1 MKSGP
6 HGLRAIFVIPLVVAV
21 LSLFG
26 LIAALVGD
34 GVWNVVGW
42 VTLGASIAVPL
53 WALAAR
59 RHR

>member
-1 MKSGP
+1 MKSDP
-6 HGLRAIFVIPLVVAV
+6 HDLRAIFAIPLVVAV

-42 VTLGASIAVPL
+42 IALGASVAVL
-53 WALAAR
+53 AWALVAR